1 MPRVTITDVAA
12 AAGVSVST
20 VSLVLNNKPGRIS
33 DETRQ
38 RVQATAEKLGY
49 RPNKVAQSLRR
60 QETKTIGLIS
70 DSIATTPF
78 AGQMLAGALDAAHER
93 GYLLTF
99 IDTGMDP
106 QAQQQAVNRMV
117 GEQVDALIMAAMWHR
132 EIQLPR
138 GVPKNAVLMDCFD
151 AQGTHPAVVPDE
163 SGGARSAVELL
174 VRNGHRKIA
183 YVDVDEH
190 PGPIAAHL
198 RYASY
203 RAVLQENGI
212 TPDEALHVYGAST
225 HLGGRAATE
234 QLLAL
239 PHNERPTA
247 IFCFND
253 RMAAGVYTAL
263 RHAGL
268 HIPRDMSVV
277 GYDDQQ
283 LVAAEL
289 DPPLTT
295 VALPHYHMGR
305 WAVETALGANT
316 PTSGEPFR
324 IPCPLIERESVAP
337 PPNEAPTT
345 PGGGA

>member
-1 MPRVTITDVAA
+1 MSRVTITDVAREV
-12 AAGVSVST
+12 GVSVST

-33 DETRQ
+33 DETRE
-38 RVQATAEKLGY
+38 RVHATAEKLGY
-49 RPNKVAQSLRR
+49 RPNKVAQNLRR

-78 AGQMLAGALDAAHER
+78 AGQMLAGALDAAREK

-99 IDTGMDP
+99 IDTGMDS
-106 QAQQQAVNRMV
+106 AVQQQAVNRML
-117 GEQVDALIMAAMWHR
+117 GEQVDALILAAMWHR
-132 EIQLPR
+132 EILLPQ
-138 GVPKNAVLMDCFD
+138 GVPNGTVLMDCFD
-151 AQGTHPAVVPDE
+151 EFNEHAAVVPDE
-163 SGGARSAVELL
+163 RGGARSAVELL
-174 VRNGHRKIA
+174 VSAGHRRIA

-190 PGPIAAHL
+190 PGPIAAAM
-198 RYASY
+198 RYESY
-203 RAVLQENGI
+203 REVLYENGI
-212 TPDEALHVYGAST
+212 VPDEALHVCGASS
-225 HLGGRAATE
+225 HIGGRKAAE

-239 PHNERPTA
+239 PREERPTA

-253 RMAAGVYTAL
+253 RMAAGVYTAI

-268 HIPRDMSVV
+268 RIPIDLSVV

-295 VALPHYHMGR
+295 VALPHYQMGR
-305 WAVETALGANT
+305 WAVHTALGCQTA
-316 PTSGEPFR
+316 PQGEPFR
-324 IPCPLIERESVAP
+324 MLCPLIERESVAP